1 MKILFILSIMFLM
14 LFNLNCT
21 KNTTN
26 IIHKQYIIKDTTIYN
41 SISFT
46 LDSLQI
52 KGYLKN

>member
-1 MKILFILSIMFLM
+1 MKILFILSLMFLM
-14 LFNLNCT
+14 LFNVNCT

-26 IIHKQYIIKDTTIYN
+26 IIYKQNLIKDTTIYN
-41 SISFT
+41 SIFLT